1 MGRESAWLV
10 VPVTG
15 RTLSPAVLIRGWPSA
30 WGTAMGTGLW
40 ALRISMTTWIKT
52 LRTCFRDNNNIAT
65 LTEHLQSTGHC
76 DKRFPLHYLPDFSQ
90 HPDKGIFLFIV
101 FEQR

>member
-52 LRTCFRDNNNIAT
+52 LRTCLLYTQKYTTVCVNSR
-65 LTEHLQSTGHC
+65 
-76 DKRFPLHYLPDFSQ
+76 
-90 HPDKGIFLFIV
+90 
-101 FEQR
+101 